1 MNKLLYSEAGESRTF
16 DLTAPATVIGR
27 APSCHL
33 VLGDVSISREHAR
46 IVCRNETLTIRDLGS
61 KNGTTV
67 NGVAVVESPLH
78 DGDTIVLGGF
88 ALTLQGPL
96 DHKVILS
103 EDKPLDPGSGTIVR
117 SVEDLNSLL
126 EPESTDTAAG
136 PEGARGEDP
145 GPEAATATREKLARV
160 AKANRNLQILARVA
174 RALITVE
181 PLHELLKKV
190 MDLVFENIPV
200 ERGFLMLYDEESQRL
215 EPQVVRCEDHGT
227 DLDNITIS
235 KTIAD
240 RVFEDKVAILTTDA
254 QVDPRFKGGE
264 SIRVL
269 GIRSAICAP
278 LWDRDRVIGIIHV
291 DSSIKTTSFSED
303 DLELLTALANYAA
316 VAIERARLNEKIR
329 RESLVRS
336 RLERYHSPGV
346 VNRIIDDSPGEG
358 SERLRAKEAEVSVLF
373 TDIVGFT
380 TFSERKEPLHV
391 SELLNEYLSVM
402 TDEVFRREGTLDK
415 YVGDSIMAVFG
426 APISQEDHAVRAI
439 ETALAMMEQLAELN
453 SRRDPDDQFRIRAGI
468 NSGRVIAGDIGSPRR
483 MEYTVLGDT
492 VNVASRLESSVS
504 RPGQVV
510 VGEETYRMTR
520 ERFQWKHLGSVSLK
534 GLSRTYD
541 TYEPLA
547 K

>member
-1 MNKLLYSEAGESRTF
+1 MNKLLYTEAGETRVF
-16 DLTAPATVIGR
+16 ELTEESTVIGR
-27 APSCHL
+27 APSCSL
-33 VLGDVSISREHAR
+33 VLADVSISREHAR
-46 IVCRNETLTIRDLGS
+46 IVLNGGMLSIRDLGS

-67 NGVAVVESPLH
+67 NGVAVVESPVH

-88 ALTLQGPL
+88 ALTLKGPL
-96 DHKVILS
+96 TEKVFLS
-103 EDKPLDPGSGTIVR
+103 EEQPLNEGGGTIVR
-117 SVEDLNSLL
+117 SVKDLSSLL
-126 EPESTDTAAG
+126 ESRPAAEAG
-136 PEGARGEDP
+136 SPQSAPGAGSRPAPAGSRDH
-145 GPEAATATREKLARV
+145 LARV
-160 AKANRNLQILARVA
+160 EKANRNLQILARVG

-181 PLHELLKKV
+181 PLYEVLEKV
-190 MDLVFENIPV
+190 MELVFENIPV
-200 ERGFLMLYDEESQRL
+200 ERGFIMLYDEATDRL
-215 EPQVVRCEDHGT
+215 EPQVVRRKNHDT
-227 DLDNITIS
+227 DLANITIS

-240 RVFEDKVAILTTDA
+240 QVFRDKVSILTTDA

-278 LWDRDRVIGIIHV
+278 LWDRDQVIGIIHV

-358 SERLRAKEAEVSVLF
+358 SERMRAKETEVSVLF

-380 TFSERKEPLHV
+380 TLSEHKEPLQV

-426 APISQEDHAVRAI
+426 APISQADHATRAI
-439 ETALAMMEQLAELN
+439 ETALAMMERLVELN
-453 SRRDPDDQFRIRAGI
+453 SRRQACDQFRIRAGI

-504 RPGQVV
+504 KPGQVV
-510 VGEETYRMTR
+510 VGQNTYQMTR
-520 ERFQWKHLGSVSLK
+520 DHFRWNYLGSVSLK
-534 GLSRTYD
+534 GLSRKYEI
-541 TYEPLA
+541 YEPLA

>member
-1 MNKLLYSEAGESRTF
+1 MNKLLYTEAGESRVF
-16 DLTAPATVIGR
+16 ELTAPSITIGR
-27 APSCHL
+27 APSCSL
-33 VLGDVSISREHAR
+33 VLADVSISREHAR
-46 IVCRNETLTIRDLGS
+46 IVRSGDRLTIRDLGS

-67 NGVAVVESPLH
+67 NGVAVVESPVH

-88 ALTLQGPL
+88 ALTLKGPL
-96 DHKVILS
+96 TEKVILS
-103 EDKPLDPGSGTIVR
+103 EEKPLNEGGGTIVR
-117 SVEDLNSLL
+117 SVKDLSSLL
-126 EPESTDTAAG
+126 ESGPAADPGRPAGVAGAGTRPATAAS
-136 PEGARGEDP
+136 RDH
-145 GPEAATATREKLARV
+145 LARV
-160 AKANRNLQILARVA
+160 EKANRSLQILARVG

-181 PLHELLKKV
+181 PLHEVLEKV
-190 MDLVFENIPV
+190 MELVFENIPV
-200 ERGFLMLYDEESQRL
+200 ERGFLMLYDESSERL
-215 EPQVVRCEDHGT
+215 VPQVVRRKDHDT
-227 DLDNITIS
+227 DLANITIS

-240 RVFEDKVAILTTDA
+240 QVFRDKVSILTTDA

-278 LWDRDRVIGIIHV
+278 LWDRDQVIGIIHV

-346 VNRIIDDSPGEG
+346 VNRIIEDSPGEG
-358 SERLRAKEAEVSVLF
+358 SERLRAKETVVSVLF

-380 TFSERKEPLHV
+380 TLSEHKEPLQV

-426 APISQEDHAVRAI
+426 APMAQEDHAVRAI
-439 ETALAMMEQLAELN
+439 ETALAMMERLAELN
-453 SRRDPDDQFRIRAGI
+453 SRRDAGDRFRIRAGI

-504 RPGQVV
+504 HPGQVV
-510 VGEETYRMTR
+510 VGENTYQLTR
-520 ERFQWKHLGSVSLK
+520 DRFRWNYLGSVSLK
-534 GLSRTYD
+534 GLSRKYQI
-541 TYEPLA
+541 YEPLG